1 MKEKTARRFM
11 ARNLWKIASAK
22 IHINSQSP
30 SFWKRV
36 REAKRALG
44 NLTLQRIEW

>member
-1 MKEKTARRFM
+1 MKEKTARRFL
-11 ARNLWKIASAK
+11 ARNEWKIASARL
-22 IHINSQSP
+22 HINNQSP

-44 NLTLQRIEW
+44 NLTLQKIKW

>member
-1 MKEKTARRFM
+1 MKEKTARRFL
-11 ARNLWKIASAK
+11 ARNEWKIASARL
-22 IHINSQSP
+22 HISQSP

-44 NLTLQRIEW
+44 NLTLQKIKW